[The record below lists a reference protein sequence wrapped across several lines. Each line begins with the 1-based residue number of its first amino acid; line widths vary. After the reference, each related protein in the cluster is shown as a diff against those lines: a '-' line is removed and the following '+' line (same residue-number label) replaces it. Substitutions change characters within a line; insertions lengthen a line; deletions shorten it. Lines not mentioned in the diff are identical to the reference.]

1 MVIARLHSKLFE
13 AVARDLDRQIRA
25 QFVEESLRPE
35 YLKDYQ
41 RHLHNMI
48 RHVDSDVVIG
58 GRLPWLKRIVVRLV
72 RPIWHHQVGLN
83 RMMIDRMSELHED
96 LTRLTTA
103 SEELHVT
110 LGEDMERQA
119 EAIRVNLMEGLGR
132 LAMAGAPAR
141 QDGPSGDATRRIEA
155 GSRLVL
161 GTVAVKR
168 PGYVHVDP
176 TADGPADLSAPLD
189 HLPMAPGTAAEVVVA
204 NALERYSAAEV
215 RGRLLPYWASLLQAG
230 GRLTIVADDV
240 GAAADRFRD
249 GLIDFQ
255 GLTEVLFGAGGPA
268 RRSAYTPDLLRQY
281 VLEAGLTNVSVM
293 DRRQKPDAG
302 AYGFELAAFRP
313 AA

>member
-1 MVIARLHSKLFE
+1 M
-13 AVARDLDRQIRA
+13 ARDLDRQIRA

-58 GRLPWLKRIVVRLV
+58 GRLPWLKRIIVRLI
-72 RPIWHHQVGLN
+72 RPIWHHQVGFN

-110 LGEDMERQA
+110 LMEDMERQA
-119 EAIRVNLMEGLGR
+119 EAIRANLMEGLGR

-141 QDGPSGDATRRIEA
+141 QDGLSGDATRRIEA

-230 GRLTIVADDV
+230 GRLTIVADDPRGGGPV
-240 GAAADRFRD
+240 PRRPDRFPRADRGALRRRRPRPSFRV
-249 GLIDFQ
+249 Q
-255 GLTEVLFGAGGPA
+255 
-268 RRSAYTPDLLRQY
+268 PDLLRQY
-281 VLEAGLTNVSVM
+281 VLEAGLTDVSVM